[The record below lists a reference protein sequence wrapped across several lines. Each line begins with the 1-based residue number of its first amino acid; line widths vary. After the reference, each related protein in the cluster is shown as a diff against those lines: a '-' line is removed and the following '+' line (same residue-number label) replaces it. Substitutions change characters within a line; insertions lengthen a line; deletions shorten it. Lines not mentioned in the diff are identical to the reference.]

1 MRASIS
7 SGRRLCLPD
16 GGYPTSPEACGSG
29 RNHCVP
35 VGRQYANLMNAAVLV
50 GVKQPLVIQQRPDP
64 VAAAGQ
70 AVVRLKGA
78 ALNHRDLWTQ
88 LGLYPNII
96 VPITLGSDG
105 AGVVTSVGSPADAAW
120 VGREV
125 IINPSLDWGD
135 DPRAQG
141 PHFRILGLPDP
152 GTFAEQVVIPV
163 ANLAPKPAHLSW
175 AESAALPLAGLT
187 AWRALFTRAQLKAGE
202 RVLVTGVGGGA
213 ALFALQFAVAAGAQV
228 WVTSGSPEKIARAI
242 TLGALGGVNYREAGW
257 ADSLPKLAGRFD
269 VIVDSAG
276 GEGFAKLIDLTAPG
290 GRIVFFGATTG
301 NPKGLD
307 LRKCFFRQINV
318 LGTTMGSPADF
329 AGMIRLV
336 GEKKIAPVV
345 DRVFPLASAEA
356 ALRHLEA
363 GAQFGKV
370 GLALS

>member
-1 MRASIS
+1 
-7 SGRRLCLPD
+7 
-16 GGYPTSPEACGSG
+16 
-29 RNHCVP
+29 
-35 VGRQYANLMNAAVLV
+35 MNAAVLV

-307 LRKCFFRQINV
+307 LRKFFFRQINV
-318 LGTTMGSPADF
+318 LGTTMGSTADF